1 MDAHEFEVIVS
12 ESSEGARMQLVGRM
26 DSATVGQFRM
36 AMIHAVQKEW
46 PDVVLDFSRVEYI
59 DSSAMGNLLYWRGI
73 LQEHQRSIALANC
86 EGAVLKAF
94 KVGGFHKLFEM
105 R

>member
-1 MDAHEFEVIVS
+1 MDTHPFEVVVT
-12 ESSEGARMQLVGRM
+12 ESPEGARFELVGRM
-26 DSATVGQFRM
+26 DFATVAQFRQ
-36 AMIHAVQKEW
+36 AMIRAVQKEW
-46 PDVVLDFSRVEYI
+46 PNVALDFARLEYI

-73 LQEHQRSIALANC
+73 LQEHQRAITLMNC
-86 EGAVLKAF
+86 DGAVLKAF